1 MSMKSKL
8 PVAIVSAVLVLST
21 GSAAFAKAHDQ
32 GVADGM
38 PTPDNT
44 GQFVQDTGFPG
55 VSEKFNKGQRGE
67 AASGNGGDNRI
78 EPVVGNGANAEPD

>member
-1 MSMKSKL
+1 MSMKSKMS
-8 PVAIVSAVLVLST
+8 VALVSTLLVL
-21 GSAAFAKAHDQ
+21 GSGSSVFAKAHDQ

-55 VSEKFNKGQRGE
+55 VSDFFNEGQRGA
-67 AASGNGGDNRI
+67 AASANGGDNRV